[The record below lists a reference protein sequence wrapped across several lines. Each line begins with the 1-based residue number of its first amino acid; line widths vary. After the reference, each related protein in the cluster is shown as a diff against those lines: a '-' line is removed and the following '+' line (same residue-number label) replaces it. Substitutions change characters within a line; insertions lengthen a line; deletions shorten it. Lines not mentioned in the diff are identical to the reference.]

1 MRLNKNFKIF
11 LILSFILMIVILSCQ
26 NPGSSSSSG
35 GGGGGSSSSDD
46 DDDVKKEL
54 ANGVYAKLI
63 VARIS
68 TEISGTTITMD
79 SLEAIFSNY
88 YDPCNVASDLH
99 PTSVSC
105 SDENGTNYNLI
116 YTNNMYLYNDPTVIN
131 GFLGLGL
138 EHEFD
143 VVGSTEVPAL
153 TESIDLPSAEP
164 TIITPANNAII
175 QKSNDLDLI
184 WNGNTGGNVS
194 IVLISINNSSEIIS
208 AETSDDGSHTFTAS
222 QLSSL
227 NNGQY
232 YLHIERFNEDFIN
245 ASGYDSR
252 SIIRA
257 RLLYSILINLTD

>member
-1 MRLNKNFKIF
+1 MKLTKFFKLF
-11 LILSFILMIVILSCQ
+11 LVLSLSIVVMILSCQ
-26 NPGSSSSSG
+26 NPGSSSS
-35 GGGGGSSSSDD
+35 GGGGGSGSKD

-63 VARIS
+63 VARMT
-68 TEISGTTITMD
+68 TETSGITVKMD
-79 SLEAIFSNY
+79 SIEAIFSGY
-88 YDPCNVASDLH
+88 YDPCANVSDLH

-105 SDENGTNYNLI
+105 SDENGTIYNLI
-116 YTNNMYLYNDPTVIN
+116 YTNDLYLYNEPMNIN

-143 VVGSTEVPAL
+143 VVGSSEVPSL
-153 TESIDLPSAEP
+153 TESIDLPAAEP
-164 TIITPANNAII
+164 TIITPASNAII
-175 QKSNDLDLI
+175 HKSNDLNVI
-184 WNGNTGGNVS
+184 WHGTSGRNVS
-194 IVLISINNSSEIIS
+194 IVLISISNPSEMIPV
-208 AETSDDGSHTFTAS
+208 ETSDDGSYTFTSS

-232 YLHIERFNEDFIN
+232 YLHIERFDEHFIN
-245 ASGYDSR
+245 ESGYDNR